1 MIKAQFI
8 GKSIISN
15 SSEAFSLYEKSKYG
29 EKTEGSIGYSSFE
42 ALFMV
47 NTKKME
53 IYAGDKKLSFEK
65 LINRMKRVDKNISL
79 KLIVF
84 SDLRKKGYI
93 VKSALKFGADFRV
106 YDKGAKPDDEH
117 AKWLLFVAKE
127 NEALKLHDFAAKN
140 RVAHSTRK
148 KMLLAIVDEDGG
160 VLYYEVGWMKL

>member
-1 MIKAQFI
+1 MIRAQFI

-15 SSEAFSLYEKSKYG
+15 SSEAFSLYEKSRFG
-29 EKTEGSIGYSSFE
+29 EKIEGSVAYSSFE
-42 ALFMV
+42 ALYMV
-47 NTKKME
+47 NSKKIE
-53 IYAGDKKLSFEK
+53 IYSGDKKLSFES
-65 LINRMKRVDKNISL
+65 LINKMKRVDKNISL

-84 SDLRKKGYI
+84 SDLRRKGYI

-106 YDKGAKPDDEH
+106 YDKGIKPGDEH

-127 NEALKLHDFAAKN
+127 NESLKWHDFAAKN

-160 VLYYEVGWMKL
+160 VLYYEIDWMKL